1 MKRLLRLKPMAE
13 ELQLAERTLRGMLPE
28 GIPHIKYKGTIWFDT
43 EKVLAWLSKFERTG
57 KPPKKAARKR
67 QELAEAAAK

>member
-13 ELQLAERTLRGMLPE
+13 ELAIAERTLRGMLPE

-43 EKVLAWLSKFERTG
+43 EKVLAWLGKFERTG
-57 KPPKKAARKR
+57 KPQKKASRKCPK
-67 QELAEAAAK
+67 LTEAITK

>member
-1 MKRLLRLKPMAE
+1 MAG
-13 ELQLAERTLRGMLPE
+13 ELEISERTLRGMLPE

-57 KPPKKAARKR
+57 KLKKKR
-67 QELAEAAAK
+67 SELTEEVVR